1 MHALSYIPDPGTGP
15 KLSYAPLPTGI
26 GVSCSTAQVYPEPAL
41 SLTWHSEPTQD
52 HAMADMTTTTARRGM
67 LYDVAVEAMLSSSLS
82 PQTVFSCSMQ
92 IPGTQFSLTKKTMYS
107 RGTVDIARASKVS
120 GGVRR
125 SISDYALSVIMLAT
139 MGPGGGYLLSTLLKC
154 VN

>member
-1 MHALSYIPDPGTGP
+1 MNFYIADPGTGP
-15 KLSYAPLPTGI
+15 SLTYAVLPTHI
-26 GVSCSTAQVYPEPAL
+26 SVSCSTAQVYPEPTL

-52 HAMADMTTTTARRGM
+52 HAMVDMTTTTARRGM

-107 RGTVDIARASKVS
+107 LGTLDIVRASKVS
-120 GGVRR
+120 GGLRMMIR
-125 SISDYALSVIMLAT
+125 DYALVVIMF
-139 MGPGGGYLLSTLLKC
+139 GII
-154 VN
+154 